1 MLKRIMIILLLASI
15 TLAQSPVDL
24 YNSAIA
30 SLEAGEVT
38 EAENGFNASLEAD
51 PTFAPAYAGL
61 SKVAIRNG
69 DLKKAGDLLK
79 EAISADEENKELRAE
94 FDRLSELN
102 TLMSKGNKSMNNGE
116 ADNAFESFRIAH
128 EKFPNYPESV
138 LNMGLVHFRK
148 KEYLV
153 AVDYFHE
160 TLGLN
165 SEHKTALAAIK
176 NVAKNYFNT
185 GNQSYKRGD
194 LDGALS
200 SYRKVLDIDETF
212 YQSYYQIG
220 VILSKM
226 GDKDAA
232 VASYEKALGINPQFY
247 KGYFAL
253 GLAKKSMGDTDGA
266 IGALESA
273 VDIYPGYDKAYGAMG
288 DIYINAKNY
297 EKGKQVLNM
306 AITVNPNYAKGYASL
321 GILSTEEQ
329 NWEKAIALL
338 TMATTL
344 DGRDAMS
351 FFRLAGAYNATGD
364 CDGAKDAARNCTAIK
379 SRFGGGWFELGIA
392 EWCGGKGNK
401 TGAIN
406 AFEKARNDRA
416 WRKMAEYEM
425 DKVKNPQKYEK

>member
-1 MLKRIMIILLLASI
+1 MLKRIKIILILASI
-15 TLAQSPVDL
+15 ALAQSPVDL
-24 YNSAIA
+24 YNSASA
-30 SLEAGEVT
+30 SLEAGEVSD
-38 EAENGFNASLEAD
+38 AENDFNEALKMD
-51 PTFAPAYAGL
+51 PTFAPAYVGL

-79 EAISADEENKELRAE
+79 EAISADEENKELRLE

-102 TLMSKGNKSMNNGE
+102 TLMSKGNKSMKNGE
-116 ADNAFESFRIAH
+116 ADDAFESFRIAH
-128 EKFPNYPESV
+128 VKFPNYPESV

-153 AVDYFHE
+153 SVDYFHE
-160 TLGLN
+160 TLALN

-226 GDKDAA
+226 GDKEAA
-232 VASYEKALGINPQFY
+232 VASYEKALGVNPQFY

-253 GLAKKSMGDTDGA
+253 GLAKQSMGDRDGA

-273 VDIYPGYDKAYGAMG
+273 VDIHPGYDKAYGAMG
-288 DIYINAKNY
+288 DIYITAKNY
-297 EKGKQVLNM
+297 EKAKQVLNM
-306 AITVNPNYAKGYASL
+306 AITVKPNYAKGYASL
-321 GILSTEEQ
+321 GIVSSEEK
-329 NWEKAIALL
+329 NWEQAIAHL

-344 DGRDAMS
+344 NDRDAMS

-364 CDGAKDAARNCTAIK
+364 CNGAKDAARNSTSIK
-379 SRFGGGWFELGIA
+379 SRFGGAWFELGIA

-406 AFEKARNDRA
+406 AFEKARNDRS